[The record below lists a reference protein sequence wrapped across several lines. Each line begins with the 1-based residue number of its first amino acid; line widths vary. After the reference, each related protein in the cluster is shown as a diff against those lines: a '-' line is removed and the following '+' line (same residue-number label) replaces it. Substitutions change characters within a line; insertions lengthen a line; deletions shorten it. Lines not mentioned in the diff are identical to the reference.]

1 MCAVSYL
8 NTVPLVWGM
17 LHGDQRDVFDLRFAL
32 PSECADQLAS
42 GEADIGIVPV
52 IEMARQKLDY
62 FRGTGIACHGPVR
75 SILLISKVPFREI
88 RTLATDSGSRTSVML
103 SRMILQ
109 EKFGVEPN
117 LISRVADLAT
127 MLGEAD
133 AALLIGDAALRVDPA
148 ALPFETLDLGGEW
161 TTITGLPM
169 VFAVW
174 AGRKEIIEDRYA
186 RAFVDSCRFG
196 LAHMDDIVEY
206 RVRRTWLPRSGGA
219 KIFDGAYRVRTRRA
233 RLRRARLISRT
244 SVTFRKA
251 GNQRMMTRAEAIDLY
266 RSDDLIGIGMAAD
279 AVRRKLHPEGVV
291 SYIIDRNIN
300 YTNFCTEYCSFCAF
314 YRPMGHAEG
323 YVHPKEVI
331 FQKIQETIDLGGTGI
346 LMQGGLHPELKIEWY
361 EDLLRSI
368 KQRFDIWCH
377 CFSAPEIV
385 NIANVSGLSLY
396 DTLSRLRDAGLD
408 SLPGGGAEILDDE
421 VRHRISRL
429 KSSVNDWIDVHR
441 TCHAVGLRSTA
452 TMMFGTGETIEQ
464 RMNHFDIVRQIQ
476 EETGGFTAF
485 IPWSFQ
491 RENTSL
497 GRFVKEEATAVEYLK
512 VLALSRVYLENIL
525 NIQSSWVTPG
535 LKTCQLGL
543 RFGGNDVG
551 SIMIEENVVSAAGAH
566 HRATEEELR
575 RLIRDAGFIPKQ
587 RDTLYRTYFLN

>member
-1 MCAVSYL
+1 
-8 NTVPLVWGM
+8 
-17 LHGDQRDVFDLRFAL
+17 
-32 PSECADQLAS
+32 
-42 GEADIGIVPV
+42 
-52 IEMARQKLDY
+52 
-62 FRGTGIACHGPVR
+62 
-75 SILLISKVPFREI
+75 
-88 RTLATDSGSRTSVML
+88 
-103 SRMILQ
+103 
-109 EKFGVEPN
+109 
-117 LISRVADLAT
+117 
-127 MLGEAD
+127 
-133 AALLIGDAALRVDPA
+133 
-148 ALPFETLDLGGEW
+148 
-161 TTITGLPM
+161 
-169 VFAVW
+169 
-174 AGRKEIIEDRYA
+174 
-186 RAFVDSCRFG
+186 
-196 LAHMDDIVEY
+196 
-206 RVRRTWLPRSGGA
+206 
-219 KIFDGAYRVRTRRA
+219 
-233 RLRRARLISRT
+233 
-244 SVTFRKA
+244 
-251 GNQRMMTRAEAIDLY
+251 MMTRAEAIDLF
-266 RSDDLIGIGMAAD
+266 RSDDLIGLGMAAD
-279 AVRRKLHPEGVV
+279 QVRRRLHPEGVV

-300 YTNFCTEYCSFCAF
+300 YTNFCTEFCSFCAF

-323 YVHPKEVI
+323 YLHPKGVI
-331 FQKIQETIDLGGTGI
+331 FAKIQETIDLGGTGI

-385 NIANVSGLSLY
+385 NIAKVSALTIR
-396 DTLSRLRDAGLD
+396 DTLERLRDAGLD

-429 KSSVNDWIDVHR
+429 KSSVEDWIEVHR
-441 TCHAVGLRSTA
+441 ACHSLGMRSTA
-452 TMMFGTGETIEQ
+452 TMMFGTGETIDQ

-512 VLALSRVYLENIL
+512 MLALSRLYFENIL

-575 RLIRDAGFIPKQ
+575 RLIRDAGFVPKQ

>member
-1 MCAVSYL
+1 
-8 NTVPLVWGM
+8 
-17 LHGDQRDVFDLRFAL
+17 
-32 PSECADQLAS
+32 
-42 GEADIGIVPV
+42 
-52 IEMARQKLDY
+52 
-62 FRGTGIACHGPVR
+62 
-75 SILLISKVPFREI
+75 
-88 RTLATDSGSRTSVML
+88 
-103 SRMILQ
+103 
-109 EKFGVEPN
+109 
-117 LISRVADLAT
+117 
-127 MLGEAD
+127 
-133 AALLIGDAALRVDPA
+133 
-148 ALPFETLDLGGEW
+148 
-161 TTITGLPM
+161 
-169 VFAVW
+169 
-174 AGRKEIIEDRYA
+174 
-186 RAFVDSCRFG
+186 
-196 LAHMDDIVEY
+196 
-206 RVRRTWLPRSGGA
+206 
-219 KIFDGAYRVRTRRA
+219 
-233 RLRRARLISRT
+233 
-244 SVTFRKA
+244 
-251 GNQRMMTRAEAIDLY
+251 MMTRAEAIDLY
-266 RSDDLIGIGMAAD
+266 RNDDLIAVGMAAD
-279 AVRRKLHPEGVV
+279 EVRRKLHPDGIV

-323 YVHPKEVI
+323 YLHPKEVI

-385 NIANVSGLSLY
+385 NIAKVSGLSLY
-396 DTLSRLRDAGLD
+396 DTLSRLKDAGLD

-441 TCHAVGLRSTA
+441 TCHALGLRTTA

-476 EETGGFTAF
+476 EDTGGFTAF

-512 VLALSRVYLENIL
+512 TLALSRVYLENIL

-535 LKTCQLGL
+535 LKTCQVGL